1 MKKITALLLA
11 LILALSTAACAPKN
25 DGPAVDPSDTS
36 HATDTPDTS
45 DKADTSAPSDTADTS
60 DAVDTA
66 EDTTA
71 DTAEDTAAPDTAKDT
86 TEDTAKDTT
95 EDTAKDTTPPD
106 TAKDTTPPDTAK
118 DTTPPDTATPDT
130 SAPDTTPPDTTGDT
144 TEDTTGDSTP
154 GFGPGFQ
161 FGPGGIITPG
171 GNGGD
176 TTEDIPVAD
185 AGELVDQLDA
195 LCQGKTGEM
204 NTFTESLR
212 QSGLYGMYFGGK
224 VQYQEGMRVAKNAPE
239 INVTKHV
246 VLLIEVPAGEN
257 AADYAKTL
265 YENADPNWTICGAPA
280 ESVQY
285 AVKGNLVL
293 FVMSSEE
300 TANAIIAAFN
310 G

>member
-25 DGPAVDPSDTS
+25 DGPDASDSTD
-36 HATDTPDTS
+36 ATDSTDTTES
-45 DKADTSAPSDTADTS
+45 K
-60 DAVDTA
+60 DTA
-66 EDTTA
+66 EDTTQ
-71 DTAEDTAAPDTAKDT
+71 DTS
-86 TEDTAKDTT
+86 EDTAKDTT
-95 EDTAKDTTPPD
+95 EDTAEDTTKDTTKDTTPPD
-106 TAKDTTPPDTAK
+106 TAKDTTPPDTTKDTTPPDTAK

-171 GNGGD
+171 GSGGD

-195 LCQGKTGEM
+195 LCQGIVEGSFTG
-204 NTFTESLR
+204 SLR
-212 QSGLYGMYFGGK
+212 SSGEFSNYFDGTVK
-224 VQYQEGMRVAKNAPE
+224 YTEGMRVAMNHLEMAPPAH
-239 INVTKHV
+239 IVM
-246 VLLIEVPAGEN
+246 LIEVPEGQN
-257 AADYAKTL
+257 AQDYAKDL
-265 YENADPNWTICGAPA
+265 NGHANPRWMVCASAN
-280 ESVQY
+280 SVQY